1 MDNVLK
7 LVKERIFYG
16 WWIVAAGCISMAIS
30 SGLFFTGFGFFFEPI
45 RNYFGWNRTVLSGAY
60 AISRIESSFTGPLI
74 GYLIQRFGP
83 RTVMIV
89 SFVIFGTG
97 FILIGRSVSVFTFY
111 IAFIVTASGADPPG
125 FLAVMASIN
134 NWFKVNRAKA
144 IGIAMLG
151 LGIGGVVFPPLLAF
165 GLDNF
170 SWREVS
176 TASGIFII
184 VVGIFVSMLV
194 RFNPESYG
202 YLPDGVNP
210 NDTENL
216 SSVNANSSGPNSTKA
231 VAPNVEGVGLQDAIK
246 TRAFWIISIGHG
258 QALLVVSVAGLYQV
272 PYLEDSLG
280 FSRNSA
286 AGIVMLL
293 TAVNMFG
300 QLFGGFLADRL
311 QKNLMASATIVGHC
325 LALIILAIADSYGLV
340 IVYAVIQGLSW
351 GVRSPVLTSM
361 RGDYFGRKSFPLIL
375 GTSQGIAMLGMVIGP
390 MFVGY
395 VADHYSYS
403 LGFTI
408 ISFMAMPGIFLFLF
422 MKKPALN

>member
-1 MDNVLK
+1 
-7 LVKERIFYG
+7 
-16 WWIVAAGCISMAIS
+16 MALS

-45 RNYFGWNRTVLSGAY
+45 RNHFGWNRTVLSGAY
-60 AISRIESSFTGPLI
+60 AISRVESSFTGPLI

-83 RTVMIV
+83 RIVMLV

-97 FILIGRSVSVFTFY
+97 FLLIGRSVSVFTFY
-111 IAFIVTASGADPPG
+111 IAFIVTATGADPPS

-144 IGIAMLG
+144 IGISMLG
-151 LGIGGVVFPPLLAF
+151 LGIGGVIFPPLLAF
-165 GLDNF
+165 GLNNF

-184 VVGIFVSMLV
+184 VVGSFISIFV
-194 RFNPESYG
+194 RFNPEPYG
-202 YLPDGVNP
+202 YLPDGLNS
-210 NDTENL
+210 NETEDL
-216 SSVNANSSGPNSTKA
+216 SSANVHNSGPNSSKA
-231 VAPNVEGVGLQDAIK
+231 ISTNVDGVGLQDALK
-246 TRAFWIISIGHG
+246 TRAFWIISIGHA

-286 AGIVMLL
+286 ARIVMLL

-325 LALIILAIADSYGLV
+325 LALIILAIADTYGLV

-351 GVRSPVLTSM
+351 GVRTPVLTSM
-361 RGDYFGRKSFPLIL
+361 RGDYFGRKSFPLIM
-375 GTSQGIAMLGMVIGP
+375 GTSQGIAMLGMVVGP
-390 MFVGY
+390 MLVGY

-408 ISFMAMPGIFLFLF
+408 ISFMTMPAIFLFLLL
-422 MKKPALN
+422 KKPVLN

>member
-1 MDNVLK
+1 M
-7 LVKERIFYG
+7 
-16 WWIVAAGCISMAIS
+16 
-30 SGLFFTGFGFFFEPI
+30 
-45 RNYFGWNRTVLSGAY
+45 
-60 AISRIESSFTGPLI
+60 
-74 GYLIQRFGP
+74 
-83 RTVMIV
+83 
-89 SFVIFGTG
+89 
-97 FILIGRSVSVFTFY
+97 
-111 IAFIVTASGADPPG
+111 TATGADPPS

-144 IGIAMLG
+144 IGISMLG

-165 GLDNF
+165 GLNNF

-184 VVGIFVSMLV
+184 VVGIFVSLLV

-202 YLPDGVNP
+202 YLPDGIDP
-210 NDTENL
+210 NENADL
-216 SSVNANSSGPNSTKA
+216 PSVNAKSSSSKATRVVTST
-231 VAPNVEGVGLQDAIK
+231 VEGVGLQDAIK
-246 TRAFWIISIGHG
+246 TRAFWIISIGHA

-286 AGIVMLL
+286 AKIIMIL

-300 QLFGGFLADRL
+300 QLFGGFLADRF

-325 LALIILAIADSYGLV
+325 VALIILAIADSYGLV

-351 GVRSPVLTSM
+351 GVRTPVLTSM
-361 RGDYFGRKSFPLIL
+361 RGDYFGRKSFPLIM
-375 GTSQGIAMLGMVIGP
+375 GTSQGIAMLGMVVGP
-390 MFVGY
+390 MLVGY

-408 ISFMAMPGIFLFLF
+408 ISFMTMPGIFLFLF
-422 MKKPALN
+422 MKKPVLN

>member
-1 MDNVLK
+1 MIPRLK
-7 LVKERIFYG
+7 DRIFYG
-16 WWIVAAGCISMAIS
+16 WWIVAAGCVSMAMS

-60 AISRIESSFTGPLI
+60 AISRIESSLTGPLI

-89 SFVIFGTG
+89 SFVIFGAG

-111 IAFIVTASGADPPG
+111 IAFIVTATGADPPS

-144 IGIAMLG
+144 IGISMLG

-165 GLDNF
+165 GLNNF

-184 VVGIFVSMLV
+184 VVGIFVSLLV

-202 YLPDGVNP
+202 YLPDGIDP
-210 NDTENL
+210 NEAADS
-216 SSVNANSSGPNSTKA
+216 SSVKEKSSSSKATRVVTST
-231 VAPNVEGVGLQDAIK
+231 VEGVGLQDAIK
-246 TRAFWIISIGHG
+246 TRAFWIISIGHA

-286 AGIVMLL
+286 AKIIMIL

-300 QLFGGFLADRL
+300 QLFGGFLADRF

-325 LALIILAIADSYGLV
+325 VALIILAIADSYSLV
-340 IVYAVIQGLSW
+340 IVYAVIQGLAW
-351 GVRSPVLTSM
+351 GVRTPVLTSM
-361 RGDYFGRKSFPLIL
+361 RGDYFGRKSFPLIM
-375 GTSQGIAMLGMVIGP
+375 GTSQGIAMLGMVVGP
-390 MFVGY
+390 MLVGY

-408 ISFMAMPGIFLFLF
+408 ISFMTMPGIFLFLF
-422 MKKPALN
+422 MKKPVLN

>member
-1 MDNVLK
+1 MIPRLK
-7 LVKERIFYG
+7 DRIFYG
-16 WWIVAAGCISMAIS
+16 WWIVAAGCVSMAMS

-60 AISRIESSFTGPLI
+60 AISRIESSLTGPLI

-89 SFVIFGTG
+89 SFVIFGAG

-111 IAFIVTASGADPPG
+111 IAFIVTATGADPPS

-144 IGIAMLG
+144 IGISMLG

-165 GLDNF
+165 GLNNF
-170 SWREVS
+170 SWREVC

-184 VVGIFVSMLV
+184 VVGIFVSLLV
-194 RFNPESYG
+194 RFNPESNG
-202 YLPDGVNP
+202 YLPDGIDP
-210 NDTENL
+210 NEADDL
-216 SSVNANSSGPNSTKA
+216 SSVKANSSGPNSTKT
-231 VAPNVEGVGLQDAIK
+231 VTPIVEGVGLQEAMK
-246 TRAFWIISIGHG
+246 TRAFWIISIGHA

-286 AGIVMLL
+286 ARIVMLL

-300 QLFGGFLADRL
+300 QLFGGFLADRF
-311 QKNLMASATIVGHC
+311 QKSLMASATIVGHC
-325 LALIILAIADSYGLV
+325 VALIILAVADSYGLV
-340 IVYAVIQGLSW
+340 IIYAVIQGLSW
-351 GVRSPVLTSM
+351 GVRTPVLTSM
-361 RGDYFGRKSFPLIL
+361 RGDYFGRKSFPLIM
-375 GTSQGIAMLGMVIGP
+375 GTSQGIAMLGMVVGP
-390 MFVGY
+390 MLVGY

-408 ISFMAMPGIFLFLF
+408 ISFMTMPGIFLFLF
-422 MKKPALN
+422 MKKPGLN

>member
-1 MDNVLK
+1 MIPRLK
-7 LVKERIFYG
+7 DRIFYG
-16 WWIVAAGCISMAIS
+16 WWIVAAGCVSMAMS

-60 AISRIESSFTGPLI
+60 AISRIESSLTGPLI

-89 SFVIFGTG
+89 SFVIFGAG

-111 IAFIVTASGADPPG
+111 IAFIVTATGADPPS

-144 IGIAMLG
+144 IGISMLG

-165 GLDNF
+165 GLNYF
-170 SWREVS
+170 SWREVC

-184 VVGIFVSMLV
+184 VVGIFVSLLV

-202 YLPDGVNP
+202 YLPDGIDP
-210 NDTENL
+210 NENADL
-216 SSVNANSSGPNSTKA
+216 PSVNAKSSSSKATRVVTST
-231 VAPNVEGVGLQDAIK
+231 VEGVGLQDAIK
-246 TRAFWIISIGHG
+246 TRAFWIISIGHA

-286 AGIVMLL
+286 AKIIMIL

-300 QLFGGFLADRL
+300 QLFGGFLADRF
-311 QKNLMASATIVGHC
+311 QKSLMASATIVGHC
-325 LALIILAIADSYGLV
+325 VALIILAVADSYGLV

-351 GVRSPVLTSM
+351 GVRTPVLTSM
-361 RGDYFGRKSFPLIL
+361 RGDYFGRKSFPLIM
-375 GTSQGIAMLGMVIGP
+375 GTSQGIAMLGMVVGP
-390 MFVGY
+390 MLVGY

-408 ISFMAMPGIFLFLF
+408 ISFMTMPGIFLFLF
-422 MKKPALN
+422 MKKPVLN

>member
-1 MDNVLK
+1 
-7 LVKERIFYG
+7 
-16 WWIVAAGCISMAIS
+16 MAMS

-60 AISRIESSFTGPLI
+60 AISRIESSLTGPLI

-89 SFVIFGTG
+89 SFVIFGAG

-111 IAFIVTASGADPPG
+111 IAFIVTATGADPPS

-144 IGIAMLG
+144 IGISMLG

-165 GLDNF
+165 GLNNF

-184 VVGIFVSMLV
+184 VVGIFVSLLG

-202 YLPDGVNP
+202 YLPDGIDP
-210 NDTENL
+210 NENADL
-216 SSVNANSSGPNSTKA
+216 PSVNAKSSSSKATRVVTST
-231 VAPNVEGVGLQDAIK
+231 VEGVGLQDAIK
-246 TRAFWIISIGHG
+246 TRAFWIISIGHA

-286 AGIVMLL
+286 AKIIMIL

-300 QLFGGFLADRL
+300 QLFGGFLADRF
-311 QKNLMASATIVGHC
+311 QKSLMASATIVGHC
-325 LALIILAIADSYGLV
+325 VALIILAVADSYGLV

-351 GVRSPVLTSM
+351 GVRTPVLTSM
-361 RGDYFGRKSFPLIL
+361 RGDYFGRKSFPLIM
-375 GTSQGIAMLGMVIGP
+375 GTSQGIAMLGMVVGP
-390 MFVGY
+390 MLVGY

-403 LGFTI
+403 LGFSI
-408 ISFMAMPGIFLFLF
+408 ISFMTMPGISLFLF
-422 MKKPALN
+422 MKKPVLN